1 MKKRLTK
8 IPIPPSNLAA
18 ARRNRGGDLPIIQKK
33 QTNMMYMTRTGLLA
47 LGLLSVLD
55 LSGCQSLRPATLKK
69 APLPANLQSDA
80 PLVQAEMQPVRSEPL
95 EADKVRPPEIYPATG
110 SRLGIDAPAGE
121 PSRHKEGKYTL
132 NFDNADLAEVAKVV
146 LGDTLKVNYVLNP
159 KVTGAVNLQTAR
171 PLDDEELIS
180 TLEMVLKMNG
190 AVLIREGDHYRI
202 EPEAS
207 SSAGAV
213 GARQGIPGRA
223 LPNGYQLRA
232 VPLRYVGVAEM
243 QKVVEPILPPKSII
257 RADELRNVLL
267 LAGTSEELE
276 GVLETIRLF
285 DVDFMRGM
293 SVGLY
298 SLKNVEALTLA
309 EELDKVMGD
318 TSKGP
323 LAGVLRLLPIERLN
337 AILAVSTQP
346 RYLEEVETWVERLDR
361 YSTNR
366 AGGVHVYRV
375 QNVDAMVLA
384 ETLSNIFGS
393 GSRQQR
399 GSRGSLAPGAQG
411 VSLGMSGSSG
421 SGFDQDGD
429 SLSQGSS
436 GGGLG
441 SGGLGGSSS
450 GSLSSGGSSLRGGSS
465 SLGGSGSSRP
475 GLGSTGSL
483 GSGGSSASGG
493 GGFGFGS
500 SGATAGTG
508 RSTRSGRGGPAVA
521 DLGMAKIVAD
531 PANNALIIIAKAQE
545 YKEIETVIREL
556 DVMPL
561 QVLIDAT
568 VVEVTLSGNLQ
579 YGLEWYFNHGQGV
592 AVLGQ
597 KSLGISSGG
606 SSDAAASTTLPDI
619 NPESLASLAGSGFG
633 YSFVSAGKD
642 IRLLLNL
649 LASDNKINVI
659 SSPSVMVLNNQEAQ
673 INVGDTVPLAV
684 GQSNFFGGNLSGSTV
699 TSSFQYVDTGVILR
713 VRPRVNAGGLVT
725 LEIMQEVSTPSEV
738 KVGNT
743 DTFKI
748 SKRSIQSAVAVN
760 TGGTLAL
767 GGLIR
772 DNRSKGQSGLPFLSK
787 IPYLGNLFGST
798 RESVDRTE
806 LVVLLT
812 PRVVQQKKD
821 ISAVTLEFKRKLSGL
836 FEETGKPGEVR
847 IKSE

>member
-1 MKKRLTK
+1 M
-8 IPIPPSNLAA
+8 
-18 ARRNRGGDLPIIQKK
+18 
-33 QTNMMYMTRTGLLA
+33 GLLTA
-47 LGLLSVLD
+47 LGV
-55 LSGCQSLRPATLKK
+55 SGCQSLRPATLKK
-69 APLPANLQSDA
+69 APLPANLQSEPQSA
-80 PLVQAEMQPVRSEPL
+80 REELPSIKTEPL
-95 EADKVRPPEIYPATG
+95 EAEKTRPPELYPATG
-110 SRLGIDAPAGE
+110 NTLGVPLSALE
-121 PSRHKEGKYTL
+121 PRHHKEGKFTL
-132 NFDNADLAEVAKVV
+132 NFDNADLGEVAKVI
-146 LGDTLKVNYVLNP
+146 LGDTLKVNYVINP

-171 PLDDEELIS
+171 PLADDELIS

-190 AVLIREGDHYRI
+190 AVLIKEGDQYRI
-202 EPEAS
+202 EPEAAAIVS
-207 SSAGAV
+207 TT
-213 GARQGIPGRA
+213 GARTAVSGRSV
-223 LPNGYQLRA
+223 PPGYQLRA

-243 QKVVEPILPPKSII
+243 QKVIEPIMPPKSVV

-276 GVLETIRLF
+276 GVLETIHLF

-298 SLKNVEALTLA
+298 PLKNVEAQTLA
-309 EELDKVMGD
+309 EEIDKVMGD
-318 TSKGP
+318 TAKGP
-323 LAGVLRLLPIERLN
+323 LAGILRLMPIERLN

-361 YSTNR
+361 YTTNR

-384 ETLSNIFGS
+384 ETLSNIFG
-393 GSRQQR
+393 GGNKQQK
-399 GSRGSLAPGAQG
+399 GGRGSLAPGMQG
-411 VSLGMSGSSG
+411 TSIGMSSSSG
-421 SGFDQDGD
+421 GGTDQDGD
-429 SLSQGSS
+429 SISSASSSSSGSS
-436 GGGLG
+436 LGGGGL
-441 SGGLGGSSS
+441 GSSS
-450 GSLSSGGSSLRGGSS
+450 GSLGGSGGSSLRSSGSGLGSS
-465 SLGGSGSSRP
+465 SGSRLGSGSS
-475 GLGSTGSL
+475 GTSGGT
-483 GSGGSSASGG
+483 GGSSA
-493 GGFGFGS
+493 GGFGFGN
-500 SGATAGTG
+500 SGATSTG
-508 RSTRSGRGGPAVA
+508 RGSRTGRGSAVA
-521 DLGMAKIVAD
+521 DLGNARIVAD

-545 YKEIETVIREL
+545 FKEIETVIKEL

-568 VVEVTLSGNLQ
+568 VVEVTLNGSLQ

-597 KSLGISSGG
+597 KSLGISSSSSSSSG
-606 SSDAAASTTLPDI
+606 SSTGTDSTNSNAISDI
-619 NPESLASLAGSGFG
+619 NPESLASLAGGGFG
-633 YSFVSAGKD
+633 YSFVSAARD
-642 IRLLLNL
+642 IRMLLNL

-684 GQSNFFGGNLSGSTV
+684 GQSNFFGGNMSGSTV

-743 DTFKI
+743 DTYKI

-772 DNRSKGQSGLPFLSK
+772 DNRSKGQTGLPFLSK

-798 RESVDRTE
+798 KESVDRTE

-821 ISAVTLEFKRKLSGL
+821 IAAVTHEFKRKLTGL
-836 FEETGKPGEVR
+836 FEETGRPGETR

>member
-1 MKKRLTK
+1 MM
-8 IPIPPSNLAA
+8 
-18 ARRNRGGDLPIIQKK
+18 QK
-33 QTNMMYMTRTGLLA
+33 TRTGLLA
-47 LGLLSVLD
+47 LGLLSTLGLV
-55 LSGCQSLRPATLKK
+55 GCQSLKPATLKK
-69 APLPANLQSDA
+69 APLPANLQSDV
-80 PLVQAEMQPVRSEPL
+80 PPVQTDLPPVRSEPL
-95 EADKVRPPEIYPATG
+95 EADKARPPEIYPATG
-110 SRLGIDAPAGE
+110 TTLGASLPAT
-121 PSRHKEGKYTL
+121 PSPPRKEGKYTL
-132 NFDNADLAEVAKVV
+132 NFDNADLAEVAKVI
-146 LGDTLKVNYVLNP
+146 LGDTLKVSYVLNP

-171 PLDDEELIS
+171 PLNDEELIS
-180 TLEMVLKMNG
+180 TLEMVLRMNG
-190 AVLIREGDHYRI
+190 AVLLREGDHYRI

-207 SSAGAV
+207 TVAGAV
-213 GARQGIPGRA
+213 GARPGIPGRP

-243 QKVVEPILPPKSII
+243 QKVVEPIMPPKSII
-257 RADELRNVLL
+257 RADEARNVLL

-298 SLKNVEALTLA
+298 PLKNVEAQTLA

-318 TSKGP
+318 TAKGP
-323 LAGVLRLLPIERLN
+323 LAGLLRLMPIERLN
-337 AILAVSTQP
+337 AILAVSAQP
-346 RYLEEVETWVERLDR
+346 RYLEEIEAWVERLDR
-361 YSTNR
+361 YSTHR

-384 ETLSNIFGS
+384 ETLSSIFG
-393 GSRQQR
+393 GGNRQQR
-399 GSRGSLAPGAQG
+399 GSRGSLAPGSQG
-411 VSLGMSGSSG
+411 VSLGMSSTAGG
-421 SGFDQDGD
+421 SGGVDMDGD
-429 SLSQGSS
+429 SFGAATAGGSS
-436 GGGLG
+436 LSGGGGLG
-441 SGGLGGSSS
+441 SSSSSLGG
-450 GSLSSGGSSLRGGSS
+450 GGSSLRGGSS
-465 SLGGSGSSRP
+465 G
-475 GLGSTGSL
+475 GLGSSSGSRTGSGSL
-483 GSGGSSASGG
+483 GSSGGGSTG

-500 SGATAGTG
+500 SGATATTG
-508 RSTRSGRGGPAVA
+508 RGGRTGRGGPAVA

-531 PANNALIIIAKAQE
+531 PANNALIVIAKAQE
-545 YKEIETVIREL
+545 YKEIEAVVKEL

-568 VVEVTLSGNLQ
+568 VVEVTLTGSLQ

-597 KSLGISSGG
+597 KTLGISSGG
-606 SSDAAASTTLPDI
+606 SSAGDGSTGTTLPDI
-619 NPESLASLAGSGFG
+619 NPESLASLAGAGFG
-633 YSFVSAGKD
+633 YSFVSAARD

-725 LEIMQEVSTPSEV
+725 LDIMQEVSTPSEV

-760 TGGTLAL
+760 SGGTLAL

-772 DNRSKGQSGLPFLSK
+772 DNRSTGQTGLPFLSK

-821 ISAVTLEFKRKLSGL
+821 INAVTHEFKRKLTGL

-847 IKSE
+847 IKSD

>member
-1 MKKRLTK
+1 
-8 IPIPPSNLAA
+8 
-18 ARRNRGGDLPIIQKK
+18 
-33 QTNMMYMTRTGLLA
+33 MYMTRTGLLA
-47 LGLLSVLD
+47 LGLISVLD

-69 APLPANLQSDA
+69 APLPANLLTDV
-80 PLVQAEMQPVRSEPL
+80 PTVQGEMQPVRSEPL
-95 EADKVRPPEIYPATG
+95 EADKTRPPEIYPATG
-110 SRLGIDAPAGE
+110 NRLGMDAPAGE
-121 PSRHKEGKYTL
+121 PTRHKEGKYTL
-132 NFDNADLAEVAKVV
+132 NFDNADLAEVAKVI

-159 KVTGAVNLQTAR
+159 KVAGAVNLQTAR

-180 TLEMVLKMNG
+180 TLEMVLRMNG
-190 AVLIREGDHYRI
+190 AMLIREGDRYRI

-267 LAGTSEELE
+267 LAGSSEELE

-298 SLKNVEALTLA
+298 SLKNVEAPTLA

-323 LAGVLRLLPIERLN
+323 LAGVLRLMPIERLN

-375 QNVDAMVLA
+375 QNIDAMVLA
-384 ETLSNIFGS
+384 ETLSNIFGT
-393 GSRQQR
+393 GNRQQR
-399 GSRGSLAPGAQG
+399 GSRGSLAPGSQG
-411 VSLGMSGSSG
+411 VGLGLSG
-421 SGFDQDGD
+421 SGGGGLDMDGD
-429 SLSQGSS
+429 SLSQAATGSSSLGGGGLGGGSGSSSSLGGGSSSLRSS

-441 SGGLGGSSS
+441 GSRSS
-450 GSLSSGGSSLRGGSS
+450 RL
-465 SLGGSGSSRP
+465 GSGAS
-475 GLGSTGSL
+475 GSL
-483 GSGGSSASGG
+483 GSGSTAGGG
-493 GGFGFGS
+493 GGFGFGT
-500 SGATAGTG
+500 SGATATTARGA
-508 RSTRSGRGGPAVA
+508 RSGRGGPAVA

-531 PANNALIIIAKAQE
+531 PSNNALIIIAKAQE
-545 YKEIETVIREL
+545 YKEIEAVIKEL

-597 KSLGISSGG
+597 KSLGISSSGSGDSGG
-606 SSDAAASTTLPDI
+606 SSTLPDI

-821 ISAVTLEFKRKLSGL
+821 ISAVTHEFKRKLTGL

-847 IKSE
+847 IKSD

>member
-1 MKKRLTK
+1 
-8 IPIPPSNLAA
+8 
-18 ARRNRGGDLPIIQKK
+18 
-33 QTNMMYMTRTGLLA
+33 MMYTTKTGLLA
-47 LGLLSVLD
+47 IGLLSVLGI
-55 LSGCQSLRPATLKK
+55 SGCQTLKPATLKK
-69 APLPANLQSDA
+69 APLPANLQSETS
-80 PLVQAEMQPVRSEPL
+80 PLRDDIPPIKSEPL
-95 EADKVRPPEIYPATG
+95 EADKIRPPEIYPATG
-110 SRLGIDAPAGE
+110 TTLGAVATGSETTP
-121 PSRHKEGKYTL
+121 HKEGKYTL
-132 NFDNADLAEVAKVV
+132 NFDNADLAEVTKVI
-146 LGDTLKVNYVLNP
+146 LGDTLKLNYVLSP
-159 KVTGAVNLQTAR
+159 KVAGTVSLQTAR
-171 PLDDEELIS
+171 PLNDEELIS
-180 TLEMVLKMNG
+180 TLEMVLKMN
-190 AVLIREGDHYRI
+190 AAILVRDGDRYRI

-207 SSAGAV
+207 TIAGSV
-213 GARQGIPGRA
+213 GARQGIPGRS

-243 QKVVEPILPPKSII
+243 QKVIEPIMPPKSII
-257 RADELRNVLL
+257 RADDHRNVLL

-276 GVLETIRLF
+276 GILETIRLF

-298 SLKNVEALTLA
+298 SLKNVEAPTLA

-346 RYLEEVETWVERLDR
+346 RYLDEVETWVERLDR

-384 ETLSNIFGS
+384 ETLSNIFG
-393 GSRQQR
+393 GNNRQQR
-399 GSRGSLAPGAQG
+399 GGRGSLAPGSQG
-411 VSLGMSGSSG
+411 TSLGMTSSSGIGSSG
-421 SGFDQDGD
+421 SGLDQDGD
-429 SLSQGSS
+429 SLSQSSSGSSLSSGGLSGGGSGSSSLRSSGSS
-436 GGGLG
+436 GGL
-441 SGGLGGSSS
+441 GSSS
-450 GSLSSGGSSLRGGSS
+450 GSRLGS
-465 SLGGSGSSRP
+465 GSGSSG
-475 GLGSTGSL
+475 GLGSSSSGS
-483 GSGGSSASGG
+483 G

-500 SGATAGTG
+500 SGATSGSNRSNRTG
-508 RSTRSGRGGPAVA
+508 RGSAVA
-521 DLGMAKIVAD
+521 DLGTAKIVAD
-531 PANNALIIIAKAQE
+531 PSNNALIIIAKAQE
-545 YKEIETVIREL
+545 FKEIEAVIKEL

-568 VVEVTLSGNLQ
+568 VVEVTLSGSLQ

-597 KSLGISSGG
+597 KTLGISPNSN
-606 SSDAAASTTLPDI
+606 SNSTSDTTASTTLPDI
-619 NPESLASLAGSGFG
+619 NPESLASLAGGGFG
-633 YSFVSAGKD
+633 YSFISAAKD
-642 IRLLLNL
+642 IRMLLNL

-743 DTFKI
+743 DTYKI

-772 DNRSKGQSGLPFLSK
+772 DNRSKGQTGLPFLSK

-798 RESVDRTE
+798 KESVDRTE

-812 PRVVQQKKD
+812 PRVVQHRKD
-821 ISAVTLEFKRKLSGL
+821 LNAVTHEFKRKLTGL
-836 FEETGKPGEVR
+836 FEETGTPGETR